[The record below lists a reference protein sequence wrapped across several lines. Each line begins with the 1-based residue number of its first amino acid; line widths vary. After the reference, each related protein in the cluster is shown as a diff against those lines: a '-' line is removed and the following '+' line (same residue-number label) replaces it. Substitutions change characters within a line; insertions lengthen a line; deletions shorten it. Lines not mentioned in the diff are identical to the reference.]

1 MMNTSQNIMIIVS
14 FPRVLSADFRPLYR
28 TAGDL
33 RAITNKPCMLLTATC
48 TARTKT
54 DILSAVSL
62 STTDIKE
69 TSRLPDR

>member
-1 MMNTSQNIMIIVS
+1 MVNTSPKYYDHCLFS
-14 FPRVLSADFRPLYR
+14 RGAHFRPLYR

-62 STTDIKE
+62 PTTDIKE